1 MVVSNA
7 PPTKLFFDM
16 SNREAKQAGKKPW
29 LVRQNY
35 LLDILTM
42 KYRTIR
48 DGVLKFEAPS
58 HHAND
63 KRERIMTVSRAGD

>member
-16 SNREAKQAGKKPW
+16 SNRQAKQAGKKPW

-35 LLDILTM
+35 PLEPQ
-42 KYRTIR
+42 R
-48 DGVLKFEAPS
+48 
-58 HHAND
+58 
-63 KRERIMTVSRAGD
+63 RIQGNHEYGAGISKQLNRIALAASVMHGIE